1 MTELA
6 FQSAGQLLE
15 QMAAGAITSRALL
28 DLYLDRIERFDV
40 RVNAFVALDVERARE
55 RADRADA
62 ARARGECWGPLHGL
76 PISVKDCIETA
87 GLRTTAGSERL
98 ATHVPVRDAAV
109 VERLTRAGAVIFG
122 KTNTPEFASDWQT
135 SNALHGTTN
144 NPWDETRSPGGS
156 SGGSAAAIA
165 AGFAAL
171 EVGSDIG
178 GSIRIPAHCCGIF
191 GHKPTWGIVPQRGH
205 IPGLPGSC
213 IETDINVLGPLARSA
228 GDLELALDVL
238 SGPSELDARGWQLEL
253 PPARRDSLRDFRVA
267 AWLDDPACSVDSEIR
282 ECLEQRVEQLRKA
295 GARVDDHARPA
306 CDLGEMVRIYRRLL
320 APIISAVFDDAQFA
334 GFERAAHEL
343 PASETDEHSDLLRD
357 LAATHHS
364 WLSAHEAR
372 EGLRTVWDAFFRDY
386 DVLLCPVSAV
396 PAIPHDHSQP
406 MTLRRLL
413 INGRERSYLDHFG
426 WMGPIGALKLP
437 ATVAPAGRTAGGLP
451 IGVQI
456 VGAHLED
463 RTTLAFARLF
473 ADEFGAFENPPGF
486 QDAGRE
492 RPQAEVS
499 V

>member
-6 FQSAGQLLE
+6 FRSAGELIE
-15 QMAAGAITSRALL
+15 QMDAGAITSRDLL
-28 DLYLDRIERFDV
+28 DLYLDRIERYDG
-40 RVNAFVALDVERARE
+40 RVNAVVALDVERARQ
-55 RADRADA
+55 RADAADA
-62 ARARGECWGPLHGL
+62 ARARGVCWGPLHGL
-76 PISVKDCIETA
+76 PITVKDCIETE

-98 ATHVPVRDAAV
+98 ATHVPERDATV
-109 VERLTRAGAVIFG
+109 VERLKRAGGVVFG
-122 KTNTPEFASDWQT
+122 KTNTPEFTFDWQT
-135 SNALHGTTN
+135 TNTLHGTTN
-144 NPWDETRSPGGS
+144 NPWDEKRSPGGS

-165 AGFAAL
+165 AGFTAL

-205 IPGLPGSC
+205 IPGLPGSRT
-213 IETDINVLGPLARSA
+213 ETDINVLGPLARSA

-238 SGPSELDARGWQLEL
+238 AGPGDLDARAWRLEL
-253 PPARRDSLRDFRVA
+253 PRARRDSLRDFRVA

-282 ECLEQRVEQLRKA
+282 ECLERSVERLRKT

-306 CDLGEMVRIYRRLL
+306 CDLGEMIRIYRRLL
-320 APIISAVFDDAQFA
+320 APITSTTFDDAQFA
-334 GFERAAHEL
+334 GLEAALREG
-343 PASETDEHSDLLRD
+343 PASDADSQSDFLRD
-357 LAATHHS
+357 LVATHHA

-372 EGLRTVWDAFFRDY
+372 EALRAVWDAFFRDY
-386 DVLLCPVSAV
+386 DVLLCPVAAV
-396 PAIPHDHSQP
+396 AAIPHDHSQP
-406 MTLRRLL
+406 LAQRRLVVD
-413 INGRERSYLDHFG
+413 GRKRSYLDHFG

-473 ADEFGAFENPPGF
+473 SDEFGGFENPPGF
-486 QDAGRE
+486 QDAGR
-492 RPQAEVS
+492 
-499 V
+499 

>member
-1 MTELA
+1 M
-6 FQSAGQLLE
+6 
-15 QMAAGAITSRALL
+15 
-28 DLYLDRIERFDV
+28 
-40 RVNAFVALDVERARE
+40 
-55 RADRADA
+55 
-62 ARARGECWGPLHGL
+62 
-76 PISVKDCIETA
+76 KDSIETE
-87 GLRTTAGSERL
+87 GLRTTSGAERL
-98 ATHVPVRDAAV
+98 ATHVPERDAAAV
-109 VERLTRAGAVIFG
+109 KRLTRAGAVIFG
-122 KTNTPEFASDWQT
+122 KTNTPEFTFDWQT

-165 AGFAAL
+165 AGFTAL

-205 IPGLPGSC
+205 IPGLPGSL
-213 IETDINVLGPLARSA
+213 IETDINVLGPLARSV

-238 SGPSELDARGWQLEL
+238 SGPGELDARAWRLEL
-253 PPARRDSLRDFRVA
+253 PPARRDRLSDFRVA
-267 AWLDDPACSVDSEIR
+267 AWLDDPACAVDSEIR
-282 ECLEQRVEQLRKA
+282 MCLEQKVEQLRKA
-295 GARVDDHARPA
+295 GARVDDRARPA
-306 CDLGEMVRIYRRLL
+306 CDLGEMIRIYRRLL
-320 APIISAVFDDAQFA
+320 APITSATLDDAQFA
-334 GFERAAHEL
+334 GFETAVRERPGPEA
-343 PASETDEHSDLLRD
+343 DEYSDFLRD
-357 LAATHHS
+357 LVMTHHG

-372 EGLRTVWDAFFRDY
+372 EGLRAVWDAFFRDY

-396 PAIPHDHSQP
+396 AAIPHDHSQP
-406 MTLRRLL
+406 ISLRSLV
-413 INGRERSYLDHFG
+413 INGRKRSYTDQFG
-426 WMGPIGALKLP
+426 WMGPIGAMKLP

-473 ADEFGAFENPPGF
+473 AEEFGGFESPPGLE
-486 QDAGRE
+486 DAGRE